1 MKNIIIITKREFFT
15 QVKKKSFII
24 LTLLAPILLIG
35 FGGLVSVMFKANETS
50 HTFNV
55 IDKSGL
61 FQNLKSSETIQYIHI
76 SEANENS
83 IKSSLKDMEDIDGLI
98 LIPKIK
104 DSNFDDLEQNTLVLT
119 NKEIGFDTKN
129 EISNDLEEILRN
141 HKIKNLSIE
150 TSKINDLDKDFQLK
164 TENLNGKN
172 NDESSLSYGVKYG
185 LSLLLMYVVFMFIL
199 MYGVRVMR
207 SVLEEKNNRV
217 VEIIIS
223 SVKPFQLM
231 MGKILGVTLVALT
244 QFSIWIVMS
253 IIGASVLNSN
263 LQQLPISTTEN
274 QINIQQTAG
283 EIAHTLLEMNFILV
297 IIVFI
302 IFFLFGYI
310 FYSAIY
316 AAIGSSV
323 DSETDSQQFT
333 LFTILPL
340 TLAMYGSISVGNNP
354 DGPLVFWLSMI
365 PFTSPVTMVAR
376 IPFGVPIWQILLSI
390 SLLIG
395 SCILMVIVAG
405 KIYRVGILMHGNKA
419 TLKEIWKW
427 IRN

>member
-1 MKNIIIITKREFFT
+1 
-15 QVKKKSFII
+15 
-24 LTLLAPILLIG
+24 
-35 FGGLVSVMFKANETS
+35 
-50 HTFNV
+50 
-55 IDKSGL
+55 
-61 FQNLKSSETIQYIHI
+61 